1 MSRYC
6 CPDCQDHIML
16 DEGLNCIVCK
26 GRYVWLSI
34 KEYNQLKEIIRK
46 EKEQNAKETTKNN

>member
-16 DEGLNCIVCK
+16 DQDSLTCIVCK

-34 KEYNQLKEIIRK
+34 KEYNQLKEIKRK
-46 EKEQNAKETTKNN
+46 EQKQR